1 MYVCY
6 WEEHIFFSPHVSR
19 KYLGLGMATEF
30 RKGPSFFF
38 LMTNTYFIIK
48 ATKWQISQTS
58 SEIQAHRFEVT
69 SYYNT
74 KEKKEE
80 MA

>member
-1 MYVCY
+1 
-6 WEEHIFFSPHVSR
+6 
-19 KYLGLGMATEF
+19 
-30 RKGPSFFF
+30 
-38 LMTNTYFIIK
+38 MTNTHFIIK
-48 ATKWQISQTS
+48 ATKWPISQTS

-69 SYYNT
+69 GYYNT